1 MGKAPRLGDGRN
13 GDGRA
18 SFVAHIQKIR
28 MLIEAGYT
36 ARTVYEQ
43 HADELKISYRQFLRY
58 IHQYIKDDSSSGPQ
72 PGNRVH
78 QNEKVPRQTKPSE
91 PPARPK
97 PPFEMLHLDPEDL

>member
-1 MGKAPRLGDGRN
+1 MAEIKRIGAGRRGDGVVPFLAN
-13 GDGRA
+13 LQKYRA
-18 SFVAHIQKIR
+18 
-28 MLIEAGYT
+28 LLDAGYT
-36 ARTVYEQ
+36 ARTV
-43 HADELKISYRQFLRY
+43 HDRHLDELKISYRQFLRY

-97 PPFEMLHLDPEDL
+97 PPFEMLKLDPKDI